1 VLNLHHSKVSL
12 FFILQ
17 LHKAVG
23 AAVAAMGPDQLLV
36 LLPLELDGADLL
48 KSRVWL
54 LPILKQHTVGA
65 RLQFFSSTLLPL
77 AARLR
82 ERARKVSFSLLA
94 ELYHFK
100 VQPITRFS
108 VLSCVLFSY
117 PGLI

>member
-1 VLNLHHSKVSL
+1 
-12 FFILQ
+12 
-17 LHKAVG
+17 
-23 AAVAAMGPDQLLV
+23 VAAKGPDQLLV

-65 RLQFFSSTLLPL
+65 CLQFFSSTLLPL

-82 ERARKVSFSLLA
+82 ERARKVSFSSLA

-117 PGLI
+117 PGLICVSLVLQHFSVGWIYHQDSV

>member
-1 VLNLHHSKVSL
+1 
-12 FFILQ
+12 
-17 LHKAVG
+17 
-23 AAVAAMGPDQLLV
+23 VAAMGPDQLLV

-82 ERARKVSFSLLA
+82 ERARKVSFSSLA

-100 VQPITRFS
+100 FS
-108 VLSCVLFSY
+108 LLPDSQSLLVFYSHILVSY
-117 PGLI
+117 ESHQFYSISL

>member
-1 VLNLHHSKVSL
+1 
-12 FFILQ
+12 
-17 LHKAVG
+17 
-23 AAVAAMGPDQLLV
+23 VAAMGPDQLLV

-82 ERARKVSFSLLA
+82 ERARKVSFSSLA
-94 ELYHFK
+94 ELYHLK

-108 VLSCVLFSY
+108 VLVFYSHILVSY
-117 PGLI
+117 ESHFTAFLCRMDLASG